1 MATTKG
7 TDPTRRPE
15 RVAARVQRELA
26 DIFAREISDPRLQG
40 LVISDVRVTDD
51 LSLARVV
58 YAMLGDDPNGA
69 RAKSAG
75 VRLKQLATVLRAK
88 LAPRLGMRRVP
99 AVEFRVDANR
109 AESDRLESLLHEV
122 SQELKAPRAAD
133 AAGEGAAGDDA
144 TGEGAAG
151 DDAAGGAAKKD

>member
-69 RAKSAG
+69 RAKAAG

-99 AVEFRVDANR
+99 VVEFRVDANR
-109 AESDRLESLLHEV
+109 AESERLESLLHEV
-122 SQELKAPRAAD
+122 SQELKAPRAED
-133 AAGEGAAGDDA
+133 AASDDA
-144 TGEGAAG
+144 GAAG
-151 DDAAGGAAKKD
+151 DDAAGDTGDGAAGDAKKD